1 MFGIKRREFIAVT
14 TGAAA
19 AWPLGARAQQAANT
33 VRLGFLG
40 STSLSSPV
48 YQTNIEA
55 LRSGLRD
62 LGYVESQNLVIE
74 FRWAE
79 GKYERLPELAAEL
92 LRLNVHVLITHGTP
106 GTLAAQRATTTT
118 PIVMAVAGDA
128 LVTGIVSSLAR
139 PGGNVTGQT
148 FFNPELGAKRLE
160 LLKEAFPHSRRFGAL
175 VNPGNPMVRPIL
187 QAMKAPVGLLEIE
200 LQTFE
205 ARTPTEFDNAFLAM
219 VDRGVHAVAVIE
231 DPMFIA
237 NAGEIGKI
245 AVSRRLPLAGFRE
258 IADAGGLLAYGVRWH
273 EMYRRAAVFVDKI
286 LKGAK
291 PGDLPIEQATRFG
304 LVVNLKAARALGLN
318 ILPTLLA
325 RADEVIE

>member
-1 MFGIKRREFIAVT
+1 MFGMKRREFIALI

-19 AWPLGARAQQAANT
+19 AWPLGARAQQAAKT

-79 GKYERLPELAAEL
+79 GNYERLPELAAEL
-92 LRLNVHVLITHGTP
+92 LRLNVDVLITHGTP

-128 LVTGIVSSLAR
+128 LVTGVVSNLAR
-139 PGGNVTGQT
+139 PGGNLTGQT

-160 LLKEAFPHSRRFGAL
+160 LLKEAFPRSRRFGAL
-175 VNPGNPMVRPIL
+175 VNPGNPIARPIL
-187 QAMKAPVGLLEIE
+187 QAMEALVGSLEIE

-205 ARTPTEFDNAFLAM
+205 AQTPTEFDTFLAM
-219 VDRGVHAVAVIE
+219 VERGVDAVTVIE
-231 DPMFIA
+231 DP
-237 NAGEIGKI
+237 
-245 AVSRRLPLAGFRE
+245 
-258 IADAGGLLAYGVRWH
+258 
-273 EMYRRAAVFVDKI
+273 
-286 LKGAK
+286 
-291 PGDLPIEQATRFG
+291 
-304 LVVNLKAARALGLN
+304 
-318 ILPTLLA
+318 
-325 RADEVIE
+325 